1 MNAKDYEA
9 EWKWINSS
17 PKAKTFSD
25 AAKTQAFSNF
35 KSAFRVLT

>member
-17 PKAKTFSD
+17 PEAKKRSYATKAPALSNLK
-25 AAKTQAFSNF
+25 KAFS
-35 KSAFRVLT
+35 AC